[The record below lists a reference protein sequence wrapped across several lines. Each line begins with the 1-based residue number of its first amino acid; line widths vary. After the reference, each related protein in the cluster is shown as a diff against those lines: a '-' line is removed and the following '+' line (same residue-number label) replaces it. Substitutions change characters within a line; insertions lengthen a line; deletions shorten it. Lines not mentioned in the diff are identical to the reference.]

1 MAINENL
8 KERFSIA
15 FEKANKVN
23 REMRA
28 LNSNGVFTK
37 DIERIV
43 SKLTNTSI
51 SIRPMSFKRLPIDS
65 EFLSNGEKTLG
76 AMMSTSNIDG
86 EKKVAM
92 IYINSDNDEIIQR
105 FSIAHEL
112 GHLVT
117 EAPNYIVGD
126 DFTLS
131 TQVNSDITFIDNETL
146 EENDFLINEQIANI
160 FALLVLIPDEIT
172 VGKIAQEGC
181 TELAQKYKV
190 TKEAI
195 MSRMIL
201 GLGDYE

>member
-1 MAINENL
+1 MVVNERL

-15 FEKANKVN
+15 FEKAKEVN
-23 REMRA
+23 EKMKMI
-28 LNSNGVFTK
+28 NSNGILTK
-37 DIERIV
+37 NIEKIV
-43 SKLTNTSI
+43 SDLTNTNISI
-51 SIRPMSFKRLPIDS
+51 SPMSFKKLPIDS
-65 EFLSNGEKTLG
+65 QFLSKGEKTIG
-76 AMMSTSNIDG
+76 AMMSTSIIDG
-86 EKKVAM
+86 RKYAM
-92 IYINSDNDEIIQR
+92 IYINSDNNETIQR
-105 FSIAHEL
+105 FSIVHEL

-146 EENDFLINEQIANI
+146 EEDDFLVNEQIANI

-181 TELAQKYKV
+181 TELSQKYKV